1 MFTGSQVSE
10 EIFSKGKKN
19 AEKLLGIFTNASKVE
34 VVKMGEE
41 PAGFFENVL
50 QDGMFSR
57 EKNDSECYDD
67 LFSGYVL
74 TVDVD
79 CDTDG
84 STVSKNSP
92 NEEYSGDK
100 YDLPSSLPAYLPAY
114 ISFSRYFPLPSTQFF
129 FLSHTYYLLFHT
141 LCLTILPYHAAAARF
156 GSPSRSKIEASCSYF
171 PSSDSCDG
179 RLTRLSSMQNS
190 HSSESD
196 EDDDVDDIDDMFYD
210 YSNSCD
216 GTYLISRRMKE

>member
-92 NEEYSGDK
+92 NEEYSGNK
-100 YDLPSSLPAYLPAY
+100 YDLPLYLPIYLPKFLSLAIFHSPPPNSSFSLTLIIFSSTLCVLLFFLIMQPLPA
-114 ISFSRYFPLPSTQFF
+114 SVV
-129 FLSHTYYLLFHT
+129 LLV
-141 LCLTILPYHAAAARF
+141 PR
-156 GSPSRSKIEASCSYF
+156 
-171 PSSDSCDG
+171 
-179 RLTRLSSMQNS
+179 
-190 HSSESD
+190 
-196 EDDDVDDIDDMFYD
+196 
-210 YSNSCD
+210 
-216 GTYLISRRMKE
+216 